1 MPLDDASLPNVIAD
15 VGATLRQLLQDQIAA
30 LNPEQSEGRVIFTSP
45 AEVEETTA
53 PRLGVFLY
61 QVLEAT
67 QMRNYPPE
75 STSLTEARRYQTVE
89 LYYLLTPY
97 TKEIEDSH
105 LLLGRVMRAF
115 FEHSILQGSILQ
127 GGLADIGQELRI
139 LLHPLSMEELNRLWG
154 LFPNKPYR
162 LSVAY
167 QVTPVKVFAG
177 PTRLADRVLTRELTH
192 AQLTERR

>member
-1 MPLDDASLPNVIAD
+1 VPFDDASLPNVIAD
-15 VGATLRQLLQDQIAA
+15 VGATLRQLLQEQIAD
-30 LNPEQSEGRVIFTSP
+30 LNPERSEGRVVFASP
-45 AEVEETTA
+45 AEIEATTA

-61 QVLEAT
+61 QVLEAP

-75 STSLTEARRYQTVE
+75 AISLAEVRRYQTVE
-89 LYYLLTPY
+89 LSYLLTPY

-105 LLLGRVMRAF
+105 LLLGRVMRVF
-115 FEHSILQGSILQ
+115 FEHSSLQGSILHRA
-127 GGLADIGQELRI
+127 LADIGQELRI
-139 LLHPLSMEELNRLWG
+139 LLQPLSVEELNRLWG

-177 PTRLADRVLTRELTH
+177 PTGLAGRVLTTELTY
-192 AQLTERR
+192 AQLTETR